1 MASFSYEAVDKSGK
15 KYKGKKDAKDNKD
28 LRNILKKEGKML
40 VKAKKAGGFSLK
52 NKKSKGKRTLFNGVK
67 TKDISLITR
76 QLATMLDSGI
86 ALLRAINIIEKQMEK
101 PKLKEMFLS
110 IKNDVSAG
118 ITLSGALS
126 KYPKYFDK
134 LYVSM
139 VKAGEA
145 SGSLDVVLGRLAQS
159 MEETEALK
167 GRVKGAMMYPI
178 IVICVSI
185 IIVIVLMVGVI
196 PRFIEM
202 FEGAGVDMPPFTMF
216 VVHTSN
222 LIASWVGAT
231 ALVGLIIF
239 GILFGK
245 YVSTPKGKLRF
256 DTAMLRFPLVGELLR
271 KVAVARFTRTMG
283 TLLNSGVPI
292 LIAFDIASDTSGN
305 MVISNAVINA
315 RDSIR
320 EGNTIAK
327 PLEESG
333 EFPIMVTQMIEV
345 GEESGT
351 ITEMLNKLS
360 DFLEEEIKE
369 GLQQLVSAMEPLTIV
384 FMAVVIGGIVIAL
397 FLPMLS
403 LSDLAR

>member
-40 VKAKKAGGFSLK
+40 IKAKKANSFSLK
-52 NKKSKGKRTLFNGVK
+52 KNKSKGKSTLFNRVK

-101 PKLKEMFLS
+101 PKLKEIFSS
-110 IKNDVSAG
+110 IKNDVSSG
-118 ITLSGALS
+118 ITLSSALA
-126 KYPKYFDK
+126 KFPKYFDK

-159 MEETEALK
+159 MEEAEALK

-178 IVICVSI
+178 IVLCVSI

-202 FEGAGVDMPPFTMF
+202 FEGAGIDMPPFTMF
-216 VVHTSN
+216 VVNTSN
-222 LIASWVGAT
+222 LIASWVGVIAFIGFVIF
-231 ALVGLIIF
+231 LVLMTKFIA
-239 GILFGK
+239 
-245 YVSTPKGKLRF
+245 TPKGRHKFDVAVLR
-256 DTAMLRFPLVGELLR
+256 LPLVGELLR

-305 MVISNAVINA
+305 TVISNAVTNA

-403 LSDLAR
+403 LSDLAG